1 MKLLTK
7 KLSKVAKVPIT
18 MENHFCSHIDPTTS
32 ANLIAADEL
41 ARLDPSNKFN
51 ARWKDKD
58 HRDHPYDALKA
69 VPKNFYTNFKT
80 NLIRDAHYMAKA
92 ITAHRS

>member
-41 ARLDPSNKFN
+41 ARLDPHHKFHN
-51 ARWKDKD
+51 RWKDKE
-58 HRDHPYDALKA
+58 HRDLHSDALKA
-69 VPKNFYTNFKT
+69 VPKNFYNNFKT
-80 NLIRDAHYMAKA
+80 NLVRDAHYMASA
-92 ITAHRS
+92 IKAHRS